1 MRVEIIASPLRYRL
15 SGFDY
20 VRGRKSVVRSNCC
33 HATESEVVEEPKEKR
48 EKKRRVEES
57 AGGLLGNEA
66 FVLGALP
73 TPLLLE
79 KHITVLGQG
88 EK

>member
-33 HATESEVVEEPKEKR
+33 HATESEVVEEPKEKKG
-48 EKKRRVEES
+48 EKKEE
-57 AGGLLGNEA
+57 E
-66 FVLGALP
+66 
-73 TPLLLE
+73 
-79 KHITVLGQG
+79 
-88 EK
+88 

>member
-48 EKKRRVEES
+48 GKKKKSRRECRGS
-57 AGGLLGNEA
+57 IR
-66 FVLGALP
+66 
-73 TPLLLE
+73 
-79 KHITVLGQG
+79 K
-88 EK
+88 

>member
-33 HATESEVVEEPKEKR
+33 HATESEVVEEPKEKG
-48 EKKRRVEES
+48 EKKRRVEVS

-66 FVLGALP
+66 FVLVALP

>member
-1 MRVEIIASPLRYRL
+1 LPRHRI
-15 SGFDY
+15 
-20 VRGRKSVVRSNCC
+20 RSSRR
-33 HATESEVVEEPKEKR
+33 AEGKKR